1 MAYTTRQ
8 LINEAFYLSGIVARG
23 LQTVSGE
30 QINDGLFRLNGF
42 LAMKGA
48 DIGMIPYYDV
58 YDFTSVIGQE
68 VYFIPNLLEIETL
81 VFYIGTVRYDMRYLT
96 REDYFQPGRIE
107 DIESLPYSWHLE
119 RTFGGSNIYIY
130 YTPIQAYPMTLTG
143 KFALSQT
150 TLNQD
155 LSLVY
160 DKFYLEYLMYGLAL
174 YLCEYYGI
182 VPAASLMKTFDSFEQ
197 YNRDISP
204 MDLTMRKLEY
214 FDTRRGFNYADA
226 IIGLGWRPNS

>member
-1 MAYTTRQ
+1 MAYTSRQ

-42 LAMKGA
+42 LAIKGA

-58 YDFTSVIGQE
+58 YNFDSIVGQE
-68 VYFIPNLLEIETL
+68 KYFIPNLLEVETL
-81 VFYIGTVRYDMRYLT
+81 VFYIGTVRYDMRNLS

-107 DIESLPYSWHLE
+107 NIESLPYSWHLE
-119 RTFGGSNIYIY
+119 RTLGGSDIYIY
-130 YTPIQAYPMTLTG
+130 YTPIQPYPMTLTG
-143 KFALSQT
+143 KFSLMQT
-150 TLNQD
+150 TLDQD
-155 LSLVY
+155 LSQIY
-160 DKFYLEYLMYGLAL
+160 DPFYIEYLLYGLAL
-174 YLCEYYGI
+174 YLCEYYGE
-182 VPAASLMKTFDSFEQ
+182 VPPASMVKTYESMEQ
-197 YNRDISP
+197 TNRDVSP
-204 MDLTMRKLEY
+204 MDLSMRKLEY